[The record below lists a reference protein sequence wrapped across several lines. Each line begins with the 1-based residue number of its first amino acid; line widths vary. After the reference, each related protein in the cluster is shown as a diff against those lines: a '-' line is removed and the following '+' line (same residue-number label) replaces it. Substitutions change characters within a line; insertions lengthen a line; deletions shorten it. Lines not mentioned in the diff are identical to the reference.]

1 MCDLFFGAESIDIV
15 SHTDG
20 LHLMFVSKIW
30 IWLLQSLK
38 LRPITFFNEVKA
50 NYIFQWFN
58 ENTMKA
64 NADKCH
70 LLIKTNEERIIFIER
85 EKIQISKSEKLLAV
99 TIDNK
104 LSFPEHVH
112 NICDKASQKPN
123 ALDRLSSFC
132 ELRKGKDNYQS
143 ICSFT
148 IGILSSYLDVS

>member
-20 LHLMFVSKIW
+20 LTSYVCLEDMDLI
-30 IWLLQSLK
+30 IAK
-38 LRPITFFNEVKA
+38 LEVKA

-64 NADKCH
+64 NTDKCH

-123 ALDRLSSFC
+123 ALDRLFSFC
-132 ELRKGKDNYQS
+132 ELRKRKDNHQS